1 MSKKKIRIISIA
13 MGLAV
18 VGVIVIQIYWISNAY
33 GTLRQRLFREVNNR
47 IENVVEKHEVLL
59 TIELIEEIDSRG
71 FSGISSLETQEN
83 EFSKVD
89 SSQVV
94 FRKSSVAI
102 EEVTFEPN
110 LEKILR
116 LQAGDGKM
124 GIPDSVTTQETQ
136 EFGETRRDSQVV
148 DFQKL
153 KSNSESHLF
162 RLLRSFLTDYPN
174 INKIKIEKELDSLV
188 NIEMAGFNPR
198 LNFQYEILDE
208 PADTFDHFV
217 STGDHHNIFRK
228 KLFPSSTTPH
238 NLHILVNIIDPVK
251 AVLSEMK
258 LVLVA
263 SVVFMFI
270 IIYSFVFTINSL
282 VRQGKLS
289 QMKSDFI
296 NNMTHELKT
305 PITTIS
311 LATEALLD
319 RNVEVAPE
327 KVHNMSRL
335 ISKENDRLKSQ
346 VERVLQMERLDRNK
360 IKLDQ
365 QEVSLNAFL
374 EEILQNVSIQ
384 VESKQGTITWS
395 LKAENDMVLID
406 ELHIGNVIY
415 NLIDNAI
422 KYSVGRIEIFVNAYS
437 YGDSIFVDIED
448 KGMGI
453 PKDLQPRIF
462 ERFYRVPTGNLHD
475 VKGFGLGL
483 SYVKEMMNLHNGDV
497 RVSSRVGKG
506 STFTLIFP
514 TIKNSSTNDKL

>member
-13 MGLAV
+13 MGLSV
-18 VGVIVIQIYWISNAY
+18 VGVIIIQVYWISSAY
-33 GTLRQRLFREVNNR
+33 GTLRERLFREIDSH

-59 TIELIEEIDSRG
+59 TFDLIEEIDSRG
-71 FSGISSLETQEN
+71 FKGISSFEKQKNVLAN
-83 EFSKVD
+83 VD
-89 SSQVV
+89 SSEVI
-94 FRKSSVAI
+94 FRKSSVEI
-102 EEVTFEPN
+102 EEVTFEPS
-110 LEKILR
+110 LEKLLR
-116 LQAGDGKM
+116 LQAGDGKL
-124 GIPDSVTTQETQ
+124 PVSDSSSIG
-136 EFGETRRDSQVV
+136 GENDPGAGVQRDSQIV

-162 RLLRSFLTDYPN
+162 RLLRSFLTMYPN
-174 INKIKIEKELDSLV
+174 MDKIKMEKELDSLV

-208 PADTFDHFV
+208 PADTFDQFI
-217 STGDHHNIFRK
+217 SSGDHMNTCKK
-228 KLFPSSTTPH
+228 KLFPSSTTAH
-238 NLHILVNIIDPVK
+238 NLHILVKVIDPVK
-251 AVLSEMK
+251 AVLNEMK
-258 LVLVA
+258 LVLVS
-263 SVVFMFI
+263 SVLFMFI

-319 RNVEVAPE
+319 RNVEMSPD

-335 ISKENDRLKSQ
+335 ISKENNRLKSQ
-346 VERVLQMERLDRNK
+346 VERVLQMERLDRNR
-360 IKLDQ
+360 IKLDKE
-365 QEVSLNAFL
+365 EVSLNEFL
-374 EEILQNVSIQ
+374 KEILQNVTIQ
-384 VESKQGTITWS
+384 VESKQGAISWS
-395 LKAENDMVLID
+395 LKADKDLVSID

-422 KYSVGRIEIFVNAYS
+422 KYSPGRIEIFVNAYS
-437 YGDSIFVDIED
+437 HGDNIFVDIED
-448 KGMGI
+448 KGLGI
-453 PKDLQPRIF
+453 AKDLQPRIF

-483 SYVKEMMNLHNGDV
+483 SYVKEMMNLHHGDV
-497 RVSSRVGKG
+497 RVTSRAGKG

-514 TIKNSSTNDKL
+514 TIKKSTT